1 MFKKLERQKVFRDP
15 LYGYI
20 EVNYELISKLIDAR
34 EVQRLRRIRQLSG
47 VSMVFQ
53 TAEHSRFTHSL
64 GSYQMANLVL
74 EKVSGA
80 KENLSEYEQIL
91 LLVSALL
98 HDIGHGPYSHAF
110 EEILDTPH
118 EEMTARIIEAS
129 TTDVNR
135 ILKEYGVNPSD
146 VASIIRH
153 NSKYKVVEKLVSSQ
167 LDVDRMDYLA
177 RDAYFTGATYGTIDR
192 NRLLRSMIVLKDDVL
207 VRASGVHSVES
218 YLMSRYHM
226 YFQVYYHPVTRAYE
240 LLLEGIYKR
249 IKDLTEANIKVDA
262 NVTNFVRVIKDNS
275 LIEEYVSLDD
285 AYVNGFVTQLTSSS
299 DEILST
305 LAKAFLNR
313 KLFKYLD
320 VNEDIDISQFK
331 KNKYYFNESSV
342 SAVAYL
348 ANKGAVDSIKLLTET
363 GEVVKLEDYSPI
375 IKSLAESSYKKVKRI
390 YYFEA

>member
-1 MFKKLERQKVFRDP
+1 
-15 LYGYI
+15 
-20 EVNYELISKLIDAR
+20 
-34 EVQRLRRIRQLSG
+34 
-47 VSMVFQ
+47 
-53 TAEHSRFTHSL
+53 
-64 GSYQMANLVL
+64 
-74 EKVSGA
+74 
-80 KENLSEYEQIL
+80 
-91 LLVSALL
+91 
-98 HDIGHGPYSHAF
+98 
-110 EEILDTPH
+110 
-118 EEMTARIIEAS
+118 
-129 TTDVNR
+129 
-135 ILKEYGVNPSD
+135 
-146 VASIIRH
+146 
-153 NSKYKVVEKLVSSQ
+153 
-167 LDVDRMDYLA
+167 
-177 RDAYFTGATYGTIDR
+177 
-192 NRLLRSMIVLKDDVL
+192 
-207 VRASGVHSVES
+207 
-218 YLMSRYHM
+218 M